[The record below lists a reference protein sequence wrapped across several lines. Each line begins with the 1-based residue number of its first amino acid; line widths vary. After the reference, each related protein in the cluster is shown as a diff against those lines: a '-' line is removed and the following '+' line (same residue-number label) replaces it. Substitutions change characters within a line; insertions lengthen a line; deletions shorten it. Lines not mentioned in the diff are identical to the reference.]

1 MKWKSLAAAGAAAYA
16 LMAPAQVQ
24 AQSLTSGDYEQ
35 CSVYDRDGDFSG
47 YDSVCLERKRAAL
60 RRYERRQ
67 ARDERR
73 SYNTYNSGIYNC
85 PLYANSGHGYLTTY
99 YTNGQ
104 IAPYGTAYDSAIN
117 GRPCIPN
124 PIYITKGVP

>member
-1 MKWKSLAAAGAAAYA
+1 MQWIPVIATGIAASAF
-16 LMAPAQVQ
+16 MVPAQAL

-60 RRYERRQ
+60 RRFERR
-67 ARDERR
+67 RTRETVR
-73 SYNTYNSGIYNC
+73 NYNSGIYNC
-85 PLYANSGHGYLTTY
+85 PLYANNGHGYLSTY

-124 PIYITKGVP
+124 PIYITPGYR